1 MSLYRVSCLATV
13 LRTVRLT
20 RVEVTETKTV
30 AQLLHDLNLSPDHI
44 VLVDGHRMTS
54 DSIIH
59 EHDKVIV
66 LPLIAGG

>member
-1 MSLYRVSCLATV
+1 VSYLATV

-20 RVEVTETKTV
+20 KVEVTETKTV
-30 AQLLHDLNLSPDHI
+30 AQLLHDLKLSPDHI
-44 VLVDGHRMTS
+44 VLIDGRRMMP

-59 EHDKVIV
+59 EHDNVIV